1 SHSAKVVGLSN
12 LLDNNKIKEIL
23 AENI

>member
-1 SHSAKVVGLSN
+1 VVGLSN

>member
-1 SHSAKVVGLSN
+1 HSAKVVGLSN
-12 LLDNNKIKEIL
+12 LLDNNKIKKIL

>member
-1 SHSAKVVGLSN
+1 KVVGLSN

>member
-1 SHSAKVVGLSN
+1 VVGFSN

>member
-1 SHSAKVVGLSN
+1 VGLSN